1 MEKLFCS
8 SERAEDLL
16 RWSRNLDALGDV
28 ISSLTYFSEGD
39 EVFTRA
45 GERLGGI
52 ISDYAKA
59 IHGAVTQA
67 YSEINKFFEGDDDVP
82 IHVLKRKL
90 AALQESEGPL
100 HYPFMLERINTAM
113 QTFKPIFDSVMDL
126 NSGFIRLREK
136 AIEDINK
143 ARRER
148 ALAETDGEAKAH
160 EPDHQRSEA
169 EVNVA

>member
-45 GERLGGI
+45 GERLGDI

-59 IHGAVTQA
+59 INETVSQA
-67 YSEINKFFEGDDDVP
+67 HVVINEFFEGDDDVP
-82 IHVLKRKL
+82 IHALKREL
-90 AALQESEGPL
+90 AALQEREEPL
-100 HYPFMLERINTAM
+100 HYRFMQERIKTAT

-126 NSGFIRLREK
+126 NSGFVRLREK
-136 AIEDINK
+136 TIEDNNRVK
-143 ARRER
+143 KER

-160 EPDHQRSEA
+160 EPDQQRSETIS
-169 EVNVA
+169 NVA